1 VGEAIIWWV
10 TLQLL
15 GIIAFPIGAFV
26 LRSLPDRGYAVAK
39 VLGMLLTVWLAYI
52 LAMLHVLQFGR
63 GLLLLCALAVA
74 GFSTWLL
81 LRKGRAFLREVQ
93 AHLRERAFL
102 RYVVAAELLFTVAYI
117 AWALLR
123 AYNPEIFGTEKF
135 MDFGFMN
142 AVAKS
147 QSFPPNDMWLSG
159 QPINYYY
166 FGYVLMASLSVLS
179 GVPTQIGYNLA
190 IVTLFSLTA
199 LGAFGV
205 AYNLVVATTRKRA
218 SVVSRTVAHEA
229 RSQAA
234 TRPAQK
240 KTQAKAQRA
249 LPVEAAAQAV
259 PTRRVHKTR
268 SMPSSQVAE
277 STSVATAVFP
287 SAETNVPLDGSS
299 DIAPDGKP
307 VTNGREPKPRM
318 EINKAYDSP
327 AVYHD
332 SERGTPWFLSP
343 YLFGVLAALMV
354 VSMGHLTTMFAT
366 KDGDRLQGN
375 GWRYCLNCQ
384 KPPSFNWWD
393 PSRVIMDYRTTGN
406 PPVKNID
413 PGLADPI
420 NEFPAFS
427 FILADMHPHVMVLP
441 IWMLALYFIIALARR
456 RVYRGRDWGDGFP
469 RGPGAWIMLLIV
481 GLIIGSLYTT
491 NTWDYPTFMLLTLAV
506 LALPY
511 LAFQRRSEQPNG
523 WRWSR
528 PWLVQTALIIIL
540 SLLTFLPFHL
550 TFKSLVG
557 SQAPDVPANL
567 ANIPVLGWILQRL
580 GSVLAVNTWDKG
592 IVGFLVIFGIFLLAI
607 IGWIVFEL
615 ATHLT
620 APERKD
626 RARTHA
632 AILGGVLVLAL
643 VAAFLLRLPL
653 LALLLPM
660 AVAALYLV
668 WNDPRQVERNLVLLT
683 VALCALIGLAIE
695 LVYLRDIFN
704 ARQNTIFKFYYQIWV
719 LWAVAAAYSIW
730 RVATAVFKD
739 AASARALPSGV
750 ALASGAF
757 GVWLSLS
764 SQAPPVQG
772 IQWAV
777 LAIAGLW
784 GLFRAIAPPDSL
796 MRSPNLEWL
805 QGGSI
810 ALFGLLGLMAAA
822 LTSGSTVLWVL
833 WMLAVIFGL
842 WLVWQAL
849 SGRAEVEEEV
859 SSPSSTSA
867 RSILTKALVAAWV
880 GIFMLLVFTGIN
892 YTVMAY
898 LTQVSRSGSPPR
910 LLGLDGTAHLQNSAP
925 GDYEAINWLKQ
936 TATGGDVVVECCREE
951 YNNPGHAGRVS
962 SYTGI
967 PTLIS
972 WGGHEAQWRG
982 GQPNLLQEAGNRRNI
997 VTAIY
1002 SAQPPADTAQGLL
1015 QTLQQYNVDYV
1026 FVGATERGEGSA
1038 AGAAGNSGDRVTL
1051 RAEELFKQALSPVF
1065 TSSSGSTV
1073 IYKVGEGTNLPP
1085 LPTPTPVP
1093 QVDPNV
1099 PPGSMFTLGASGI
1112 NRGQF
1117 NVPRGIARDA
1127 EGNFYV
1133 VDTGNLRIQ
1142 KFDSTGKWLA
1152 MFGNGRGDGDGQFK
1166 RYEDPTTGAEAMGT
1180 GPGGIAVDPS
1190 GNVYVADTWNHRIQ
1204 KFDSTGKFVTTW
1216 GSFVYLGD
1224 ASAVEDAERDRKFYG
1239 PRGLAIG
1246 PEGDLYVTDTGNKRV
1261 LVFDQNGAFKRKIE
1275 SGVAPGKTAP
1285 DYPFSA
1291 PGEMNEPMGIAVDG
1305 SGNVYVADRDNHRIQ
1320 KFDNAGKAVAQWAV
1334 PDQGYDNSGTYPEPF
1349 LSVDSAGNVYSTL
1362 PVLRK
1367 IAKFSPT
1374 GQLMG
1379 EKDKEGT
1386 TILLK
1391 PTGITVAPDG
1401 TIYVVDTEGNGVVK
1415 FGTLP

>member
-1 VGEAIIWWV
+1 VGEAIVWWV

-39 VLGMLLTVWLAYI
+39 MLGLLLTVWLAYI

-63 GLLLLCALAVA
+63 ALLLLCALAVA
-74 GFSTWLL
+74 GFSAWLL
-81 LRKGRAFLREVQ
+81 LRRGRVFLREVQ
-93 AHLRERAFL
+93 AHLRDRAFL
-102 RYVVAAELLFTVAYI
+102 RYVLAAELLFGVAYI
-117 AWALLR
+117 AWTLIR
-123 AYNPEIFGTEKF
+123 AYNPDIFSTEKF

-142 AVAKS
+142 AITKS
-147 QSFPPNDMWLSG
+147 QSFPPNDMWLAG
-159 QPINYYY
+159 YPINYYY
-166 FGYVLMASLSVLS
+166 FGYVLMASLSLLS
-179 GVPTQIGYNLA
+179 GVPTHIGYNLA

-218 SVVSRTVAHEA
+218 SVASRTFAHEG

-234 TRPAQK
+234 AKSAQVK
-240 KTQAKAQRA
+240 PQAKAQRT
-249 LPVEAAAQAV
+249 LPAEAAGQAV
-259 PTRRVHKTR
+259 PTRRVHKTNR
-268 SMPSSQVAE
+268 LPSTQVGGGTTVATDIMPSN
-277 STSVATAVFP
+277 
-287 SAETNVPLDGSS
+287 ETGIPLEVSS
-299 DIAPDGKP
+299 DVAPDGKA
-307 VTNGREPKPRM
+307 VTNGRESKPRI
-318 EINKAYDSP
+318 EANKTYDSP
-327 AVYHD
+327 AYYHD
-332 SERGTPWFLSP
+332 TERRTPWFLSP

-354 VSMGHLTTMFAT
+354 VSMGHLSTMFAT
-366 KDGDRLQGN
+366 KDGDRMQGN

-406 PPVKNID
+406 PPSKSID

-441 IWMLALYFIIALARR
+441 IWMLALYFLIALARR
-456 RVYRGRDWGDGFP
+456 RVHRGRDWGDGLP
-469 RGPGAWIMLLIV
+469 RGPGAWTMLVIV

-491 NTWDYPTFMLLTLAV
+491 NTWDYPTFLLLTLAV

-511 LAFQRRSEQPNG
+511 LAFQLRSEQPNG
-523 WRWSR
+523 WRWFR
-528 PWLVQTALIIIL
+528 PWLVQTALIILL
-540 SLLTFLPFHL
+540 SLLIFLPFHL

-557 SQAPDVPANL
+557 SQAPEVPANL
-567 ANIPVLGWILQRL
+567 ANIPILGWILQRL
-580 GSVLAVNTWDKG
+580 GSVLAINTWDKG

-607 IGWIVFEL
+607 LGWIAFEV
-615 ATHLT
+615 AAHVT
-620 APERKD
+620 ASERKD
-626 RARTHA
+626 KSRVHA
-632 AILGGVLVLAL
+632 AILGGIVALAII
-643 VAAFLLRLPL
+643 AAFLLRFPL

-660 AVAALYLV
+660 AAAALYLV
-668 WNDPRQVERNLVLLT
+668 WSDPRQVERNLVLLV
-683 VALCALIGLAIE
+683 VALCALIGLSIE

-719 LWAVAAAYSIW
+719 LWAVAAAYGIW
-730 RVATAVFKD
+730 RVATGVFKD
-739 AASARALPSGV
+739 ATSARALPSAV

-805 QGGSI
+805 QGAFI
-810 ALFGLLGLMAAA
+810 AVFGLLGLMAAA
-822 LTSGSTVLWVL
+822 LTGGSTGLWVL
-833 WMLAVIFGL
+833 WMLAVIFGV

-849 SGRAEVEEEV
+849 SGRTGPEAEV
-859 SSPSSTSA
+859 SPSPSTGV
-867 RSILTKALVAAWV
+867 RSILTKGMVAVWV
-880 GIFMLLVFTGIN
+880 GIFVLLVFTGVN

-910 LLGLDGTAHLQNSAP
+910 LLGLDGTAHLLNSAP
-925 GDYEAINWLKQ
+925 GDFEAINWLKQ
-936 TATGGDVVVECCREE
+936 TANGNDVVLECCRDE

-982 GQPNLLQEAGNRRNI
+982 GQPQLLEEAGKRRGI

-1002 SAQPPADTAQGLL
+1002 TAQAPANTAQGLL
-1015 QTLQQYNVDYV
+1015 QTLQQYSVDYV
-1026 FVGATERGEGSA
+1026 FVGATERGQGSA
-1038 AGAAGNSGDRVTL
+1038 AGGDLGERVTSQ
-1051 RAEELFKQALSPVF
+1051 AEALFKEALTEVF
-1065 TSSSGSTV
+1065 RSGTTV
-1073 IYKVGEGTNLPP
+1073 IYGVAKGEPGTSIAVI
-1085 LPTPTPVP
+1085 PTPTPAP

-1099 PPGSMFTLGASGI
+1099 PPVSMFTLGPAGI

-1117 NVPRGIARDA
+1117 NAPRGITHDVA
-1127 EGNFYV
+1127 GNFYV

-1142 KFDSTGKWLA
+1142 KFDATGKWLA
-1152 MFGNGRGDGDGQFK
+1152 IFGNGRGDGDGQFK
-1166 RYEDPTTGAEAMGT
+1166 RYEDPATGAEAAGT
-1180 GPGGIAVDPS
+1180 GPAGIAVDAS

-1204 KFDSTGKFVTTW
+1204 KFDSAGKFVTKW
-1216 GSFVYLGD
+1216 GSFIYIGD
-1224 ASAVEDAERDRKFYG
+1224 AAAAQDPERDRKFYG

-1261 LVFDQNGAFKRKIE
+1261 LVFDQSGTFKRKIE

-1285 DYPFSA
+1285 DYKFDL
-1291 PGEMNEPMGIAVDG
+1291 PGEMNEPMGITVDS

-1320 KFDNAGKAVAQWAV
+1320 KFDNTGKAVAQWPV
-1334 PDQGYDNSGTYPEPF
+1334 PDKGYDNNGSYPEPF
-1349 LSVDSAGNVYSTL
+1349 LAVDTAGNVYSTL
-1362 PVLRK
+1362 PVLQK
-1367 IAKFSPT
+1367 IAKFGPT
-1374 GQLMG
+1374 GQLLG
-1379 EKDKEGT
+1379 DKDKEGAT
-1386 TILLK
+1386 TLTR
-1391 PTGITVAPDG
+1391 PTGLTLAPDG
-1401 TIYVVDTEGNGVVK
+1401 SIYIVDTEGNGVVK
-1415 FGTLP
+1415 FGSLP